1 MFIFKIV
8 IHHMYKIFFIH
19 IKVSLI
25 LVLLFP
31 SELFSQQQECFLLM
45 VGKDA
50 STNGQVLL
58 AHNNDLSGTEASML
72 IKVSVNEKINI
83 LPDSSDSFN
92 KRYEMLV
99 LQTNIGFA
107 EGDAVALNQH
117 GVAIAGGLALKR
129 DRNSNAEKID
139 PLVQSGLGGGVRYY
153 ALQHA
158 KTARECVK
166 IIGKCYNE
174 FGIKY
179 PSGVGVA
186 DTNEIWYMEVGGG
199 HSWAA
204 VRIPNDCYFVGANS
218 YRIGKIDFN
227 DTANFICSPNLIDIC
242 EEYDLWDKSIRG
254 FNFRDFFGNGVK
266 EKMGNNYYNTRR
278 LWRAIDILNPSIQL
292 SSEED
297 SFPLFN
303 QPEEKIDLQN
313 CFTVLRDYYSGTPFD
328 IFKNEN
334 LNNPERSIAVWKCV
348 HTDVI
353 TLSPGKPVDYG
364 SVLWTGLSSPFTA
377 IYTPIYFGSKTIPS
391 RFDLAPTDFD
401 NNSAFW
407 IFKNLGDLCKSE
419 YPTKM
424 KDWNELRNQF
434 ESNEIEKQEII
445 ISEAEKIKIK
455 YPDQL
460 SNYLENRSEEFA
472 FKAMKLASD
481 MIDSFKLKNEK

>member
-1 MFIFKIV
+1 MC
-8 IHHMYKIFFIH
+8 KIFLIH

-25 LVLLFP
+25 LILLFP

-50 STNGQVLL
+50 SANGQVLL
-58 AHNNDLSGTEASML
+58 AHNNDLSGIEAAML
-72 IKVSVNEKINI
+72 IKVPANEKINI
-83 LPDSSDSFN
+83 LPDSSVSFN
-92 KRYEMLV
+92 QPHEMLV
-99 LQTNIGFA
+99 LQTNIGFT
-107 EGDAVALNQH
+107 EGDAVAINNH

-129 DRNSNAEKID
+129 DRNSNAEKTD
-139 PLVQSGLGGGVRYY
+139 PLVQSGLGGGIRYF

-166 IIGKCYNE
+166 IIGECYDK
-174 FGIKY
+174 FGISY

-218 YRIGKIDFN
+218 YRIGKIDFH
-227 DTANFICSPNLIDIC
+227 DTVNFICSPKLIDIC
-242 EEYDLWDKSIRG
+242 EEYDLWDKSSGG

-278 LWRAIDILNPSIQL
+278 LWRAMDILNPSMQL
-292 SSEED
+292 SPEED
-297 SFPLFN
+297 SFPLFI
-303 QPEEKIDLQN
+303 QAEEKIDLQK
-313 CFTVLRDYYSGTPFD
+313 CFTILRDYYSGTPFD
-328 IFKNEN
+328 IFKKEN
-334 LNNPERSIAVWKCV
+334 LNNPERSIAVWECV
-348 HTDVI
+348 HTNVI
-353 TLSPGKPVDYG
+353 TLSPGKPIDYG

-377 IYTPIYFGSKTIPS
+377 IYIPIYFGSKTIPS
-391 RFDLAPTDFD
+391 RFDFAPTDFD
-401 NNSAFW
+401 DNSAFW

-434 ESNEIEKQEII
+434 ESNEIKKQEII
-445 ISEAEKIKIK
+445 ISEAEKIMINF
-455 YPDQL
+455 PDQL
-460 SNYLENRSEEFA
+460 SNYLGNRSDEFA
-472 FKAMKLASD
+472 FKAVKFASD